1 MAGEG
6 DSGSVTIETFK
17 AFNSFDLFK
26 TSSQSQVRNP
36 SNRGEAS
43 RTSEAIEQ
51 FGRGAHCSKP
61 PNVSKEWQ
69 DDSRVRRGMTKGG
82 PYHG

>member
-26 TSSQSQVRNP
+26 TSSQSQGMKPVEQRRSP
-36 SNRGEAS
+36 SNKRS
-43 RTSEAIEQ
+43 DRTIWTRE
-51 FGRGAHCSKP
+51 HCSIP
-61 PNVSKEWQ
+61 PNVSK
-69 DDSRVRRGMTKGG
+69 
-82 PYHG
+82 